1 MPDKIRQD
9 KNKTPVN
16 WYGENTNQRGT
27 GMVRTPTRVI
37 TKPS

>member
-16 WYGENTNQRGT
+16 WYGENTNRRG
-27 GMVRTPTRVI
+27 I
-37 TKPS
+37 FNF